1 MAYNTAKQIATIIK
15 DTLAAELPTALT
27 GASLLDFEEY
37 RVGSPADP
45 DKRILGVYMAPEKY
59 TVNERLVIMVVHVQ
73 IPGILDFDQNY
84 HSVIWDTILKN
95 ITPGLV
101 GMENIDDFTADPFP
115 VEPRDSSTM
124 NMYVLSFTSSLD
136 DCDFFE

>member
-1 MAYNTAKQIATIIK
+1 MAYNTAKEIATIIK
-15 DTLAAELPTALT
+15 NSLAANLPTALT
-27 GASLLDFEEY
+27 NAGLLDFDEY
-37 RVGSPADP
+37 KVGSPADA
-45 DKRILGVYMAPEKY
+45 DNRILGVYMAPEKY

-73 IPGILDFDQNY
+73 LPGILDFDQEY

-95 ITPGLV
+95 INADLV
-101 GMENIDDFTADPFP
+101 GMESIDDFTADPFP